1 MPPRTREELRT
12 LGVVDPALSAELE
25 KHPIRD
31 PQPSDP
37 YYGRDDHEARRE
49 HRAAR
54 LRELHHL
61 RHLPGPIPDQVE
73 EEDRKIPVRDGAEI
87 TVRIYKPKMG
97 EPAAHV
103 QGGRRP
109 LVVMYH
115 EGGWSMGDLSD
126 EEVNCRLFCRDLGA
140 VCVNVNYRL
149 APEFPFPTW
158 INDSWDA
165 LQWVWSSILGFIRLW
180 FQDGCRLYTLFSGS
194 QQCRFARR
202 RSLSRLHC
210 RRWFGRGNIAAV
222 LTHVARDEGLS
233 PPLTGQYLCV
243 PVITCFR
250 RPELIPERYRDEYLS
265 HPGVTQGTDPVLKG
279 DLEQHELFMRLL
291 LQADPESPL
300 FVPFLFGERCP
311 RGHRDLPP
319 AYLQVCGLDP
329 LRDEALVYE
338 RILREEAG
346 VRTRLDLY
354 KGLGHYFWTNFPRLE
369 AGRRFVEDTV
379 QGVKWLLEQQRA

>member
-12 LGVVDPALSAELE
+12 LGVVDPALSAVVAWPHAPDIQELE

-126 EEVNCRLFCRDLGA
+126 EEVNCRLFC
-140 VCVNVNYRL
+140 
-149 APEFPFPTW
+149 
-158 INDSWDA
+158 
-165 LQWVWSSILGFIRLW
+165 
-180 FQDGCRLYTLFSGS
+180 S

>member
-1 MPPRTREELRT
+1 MPPRSREELRS

-37 YYGRDDHEARRE
+37 YYGRDDHEARRQ
-49 HRAAR
+49 HRATK

-61 RHLPGPIPDQVE
+61 RYLPGPIPDQVE

-87 TVRIYKPKMG
+87 TVRIYRPKG
-97 EPAAHV
+97 KAALAAA
-103 QGGRRP
+103 QGGRP

-140 VCVNVNYRL
+140 VCVNVDYRL
-149 APEFPFPTW
+149 APEYPFPTW

-165 LQWVWSSILGFIRLW
+165 LQWAAKNAASLGADPSAGFIV
-180 FQDGCRLYTLFSGS
+180 GGGS
-194 QQCRFARR
+194 A
-202 RSLSRLHC
+202 
-210 RRWFGRGNIAAV
+210 GGNIAAV
-222 LTHVARDEGLS
+222 LAHVARDEGLS

-250 RPELIPERYRDEYLS
+250 RPELIPERYQDEYLS
-265 HPGVTQGTDPVLKG
+265 HPGVTRSADQGTDPVLK
-279 DLEQHELFMRLL
+279 DLDQAELGLRLL
-291 LQADPESPL
+291 LRADPDSPL
-300 FVPFLFGERCP
+300 FVPFLFGERSP
-311 RGHRDLPP
+311 RGHRGLPP
-319 AYLQVCGLDP
+319 TYLQVCGLDP
-329 LRDEALVYE
+329 LRDEALIYE
-338 RILREEAG
+338 RILREEAD

-354 KGLGHYFWTNFPRLE
+354 AGLGHYFWTNFPRLE
-369 AGRRFVEDTV
+369 ASRRFVEDTV
-379 QGVKWLLEQQRA
+379 RGVKWLLEEQGA